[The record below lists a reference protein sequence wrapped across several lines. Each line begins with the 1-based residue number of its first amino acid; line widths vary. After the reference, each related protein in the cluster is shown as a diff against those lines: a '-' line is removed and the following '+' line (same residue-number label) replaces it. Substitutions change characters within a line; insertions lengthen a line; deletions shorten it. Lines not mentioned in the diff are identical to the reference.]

1 MNRTARWTLGALL
14 VLIGSA
20 GAAHA
25 QQAGD
30 RVRVAVDGGAR
41 ITGRLE
47 RLGTDTLVMVGRDS
61 VLRTIPMETVQ
72 RLDVARGSGS
82 RVRGTLRGAAIG
94 MGVGI
99 AVGAVVGVLAYDD
112 GCDGSEPSFCLDFGP
127 GFDAYIGGFIGGA
140 FGTLA
145 GGAAGAVR
153 DPTRWV
159 SIPGRSRVKL
169 GARRD
174 GGIALGTSIPLR

>member
-1 MNRTARWTLGALL
+1 MNRAARWTLGALL
-14 VLIGSA
+14 VLFGSA

-25 QQAGD
+25 QEAGD
-30 RVRVAVDGGAR
+30 RVRVSVATGDR

-47 RLGTDTLVMVGRDS
+47 RLGTDTLVMMGRDS
-61 VLRTIPMETVQ
+61 VLRTIPMRTVQ
-72 RLDVARGSGS
+72 RLDVARGHGS

-94 MGVGI
+94 MGVGMAAGA
-99 AVGAVVGVLAYDD
+99 AVGALTYDD
-112 GCDGSEPSFCLDFGP
+112 ECGNPEPGFCLDFGR

-140 FGTLA
+140 FGTLV
-145 GGAAGAVR
+145 GGTAGAVR

-159 SIPGRSRVKL
+159 SIPGQPRVKL

-174 GGIALGTSIPLR
+174 GGVALGTSVPLR

>member
-1 MNRTARWTLGALL
+1 MNRIARWTLGALL
-14 VLIGSA
+14 VLLGSA

-47 RLGTDTLVMVGRDS
+47 RLGTDTLVMVGHDS
-61 VLRTIPMETVQ
+61 VLRTIPLETVQ
-72 RLDVARGSGS
+72 RLDVARGGS

-94 MGVGI
+94 MGVGA
-99 AVGAVVGVLAYDD
+99 AVGAVVGLVAYDN
-112 GCDGSEPSFCLDFGP
+112 GCDGNEPGFCLDFGP

-145 GGAAGAVR
+145 GGTAGAVR

-159 SIPGRSRVKL
+159 SVPGQSRVKL

>member
-14 VLIGSA
+14 VLLGSA

-47 RLGTDTLVMVGRDS
+47 RMGTDTLVMMGRDS
-61 VLRTIPMETVQ
+61 VLRTIPLETVQ
-72 RLDVARGSGS
+72 RLDVARGRGS

-99 AVGAVVGVLAYDD
+99 AAGAVVGALAYEDECE
-112 GCDGSEPSFCLDFGP
+112 GPEPGFCLDFGR
-127 GFDAYIGGFIGGA
+127 GFDAYLGGFMGGVA
-140 FGTLA
+140 GTLV
-145 GGAAGAVR
+145 GGTAGAVR

-159 SIPGRSRVKL
+159 SIPGQPRVKL

-174 GGIALGTSIPLR
+174 GGIALGTAIPLR